1 MGPKGHTR
9 LMASKQEF
17 VELLAAVRA
26 GDQEAATRLFEGY
39 EAQIRRVVRIRLT
52 DPHLRR
58 QLDSV
63 DICQSV
69 LGDFFERAASGQFD
83 LASPQ
88 QLMALLA
95 TMAKNRLLQYVESQ
109 KAARRDIRRLIQSS
123 IEDLSLAGD
132 EETPS
137 QIIAARE
144 LNQLLLER
152 FDAETLWITEQ
163 RMAGRSWAELAQE
176 QQTTADGLR
185 MRWTRALERIADDLR
200 SAGITDG

>member
-1 MGPKGHTR
+1 
-9 LMASKQEF
+9 MASKQEF

-26 GDQEAATRLFEGY
+26 GDQAAATKLFHGY

-109 KAARRDIRRLIQSS
+109 QAARRDIRRLIQSN
-123 IEDLSLAGD
+123 INDLSLADD

-137 QIIAARE
+137 QIVAARE

-152 FDAETLWITEQ
+152 LDPETLWITEQ
-163 RMAGRSWAELAQE
+163 RIAGRSWAELALE
-176 QQTTADGLR
+176 KQTTADGLR

-200 SAGITDG
+200 MAGITDG

>member
-1 MGPKGHTR
+1 MG
-9 LMASKQEF
+9 SKQEF

-26 GDQEAATRLFEGY
+26 GDQDAATRLVQGY

-69 LGDFFERAASGQFD
+69 LGDFFERATSGQFE

-95 TMAKNRLLQYVESQ
+95 TMAKNRLLQHVERQ

-123 IEDLSLAGD
+123 IDELGLAGD

-137 QIIAARE
+137 QIVASQE
-144 LNQLLLER
+144 LNQWLRER
-152 FDAETLWITEQ
+152 LDAETLWITEQ
-163 RMAGRSWAELAQE
+163 RIAGRSWAELAQE
-176 QQTTADGLR
+176 KQTTADGLR
-185 MRWTRALERIADDLR
+185 MRWTRALERVAEDLRTAGIAD
-200 SAGITDG
+200 G

>member
-1 MGPKGHTR
+1 
-9 LMASKQEF
+9 MASKQEF

-137 QIIAARE
+137 QIVATRE

>member
-1 MGPKGHTR
+1 MGPKGQTR

-137 QIIAARE
+137 QIVATRE